1 MSLYDIIPH
10 TVASPAQPV
19 ESVGASLQF
28 KVLYRLHKV
37 GDIHTRNSSK
47 SVCVCNTAWIGMH
60 YVTPCCFN
68 SGGTQQPAWHNL
80 GEARYVCSCGQMTNT
95 ATDNIGHICT
105 HKALL
110 HQQRE
115 PRWALIG
122 EDSVLYALLMHT
134 IWDRKP
140 ETCMTHSFKGRLHG
154 FFYPHCTKHRV
165 PIRTFR

>member
-1 MSLYDIIPH
+1 MSIYDIIPH
-10 TVASPAQPV
+10 TVASRAQSV
-19 ESVGASLQF
+19 ERVGASLQF

-37 GDIHTRNSSK
+37 GDTHTQGIQASLCVFVIQHGLECINSMQLQFRWGSTT
-47 SVCVCNTAWIGMH
+47 CMT
-60 YVTPCCFN
+60 
-68 SGGTQQPAWHNL
+68 HNL
-80 GEARYVCSCGQMTNT
+80 GEARYVCSCWKMTNT

-115 PRWALIG
+115 PRWGLIG
-122 EDSVLYALLMHT
+122 EDSALYALLMHT